1 MEKQI
6 YINLKNI
13 MKRKVDCYFKKNQI
27 KEIDYRDTALLSRY
41 ITNWG
46 KLKSAKET
54 NTSTKYQREL
64 ARAIKRAR
72 YLGLL
77 TYTKR

>member
-1 MEKQI
+1 
-6 YINLKNI
+6 
-13 MKRKVDCYFKKNQI
+13 MKRKVDCYFKKNQV

-41 ITNWG
+41 LTNWG

-64 ARAIKRAR
+64 SRAIKRAR
-72 YLGLL
+72 FLGLL
-77 TYTKR
+77 PYTKR

>member
-1 MEKQI
+1 
-6 YINLKNI
+6 
-13 MKRKVDCYFKKNQI
+13 MKRKVDCYFKKNQV

-41 ITNWG
+41 VTNWG

-64 ARAIKRAR
+64 SRAVKRAR

-77 TYTKR
+77 PYTKR

>member
-1 MEKQI
+1 
-6 YINLKNI
+6 
-13 MKRKVDCYFKKNQI
+13 MKRKVDCYFTKNQI

-41 ITNWG
+41 LTNWG

-54 NTSTKYQREL
+54 NTSTKYQRQL
-64 ARAIKRAR
+64 GRAVKRAR

-77 TYTKR
+77 AYTKR

>member
-1 MEKQI
+1 
-6 YINLKNI
+6 

-41 ITNWG
+41 LTNWG
-46 KLKSAKET
+46 KIKSARET
-54 NTSTKYQREL
+54 NTSSKYQRQL
-64 ARAIKRAR
+64 SVAVKRAR

-77 TYTKR
+77 PYIKR

>member
-1 MEKQI
+1 
-6 YINLKNI
+6 
-13 MKRKVDCYFKKNQI
+13 MKRKVDCYFKKNQV
-27 KEIDYRDTALLSRY
+27 KEIYYRDTALLSRY
-41 ITNWG
+41 VTNWG

-64 ARAIKRAR
+64 SRAIKRAR

-77 TYTKR
+77 PYTKR

>member
-1 MEKQI
+1 
-6 YINLKNI
+6 
-13 MKRKVDCYFKKNQI
+13 MKRRVDCYFTKNQI

-41 ITNWG
+41 LTNWG

-54 NTSTKYQREL
+54 NTSTRAQRSL
-64 ARAIKRAR
+64 SKAVKRAR

-77 TYTKR
+77 PKAR

>member
-1 MEKQI
+1 
-6 YINLKNI
+6 

-41 ITNWG
+41 LTNWG

-77 TYTKR
+77 PYTKR

>member
-1 MEKQI
+1 
-6 YINLKNI
+6 